1 MNKKVLWGTVLALSV
16 GVLGGVNV
24 YRLNKSVDVEL
35 VKVEEG
41 TITEQVYASGKLESV
56 SVTHYFMP
64 LTAAVG
70 KLDVKI
76 GAKVKKG
83 QTLLTLQATELQ
95 QQLQVERNNLR
106 IAERE
111 LMNAQAKNL
120 DASDNLFGGG
130 QKVEIDL
137 TPYEL
142 RVENAKLVVNNL
154 EKRIANTKIVAKSD
168 GVVTEL
174 AVREGQMVPEGT
186 LAVVIT
192 DPASLQVRANLNEV
206 DASKVKLDSPVV
218 VTGDAFTDTYEGKIS
233 FLSPL
238 AAPAGPTS
246 KDPVVEMVVTLNK
259 KTPELR
265 PGYNASVEIPLPQ
278 APRILAPLTAVK
290 HEGEAAYVLKIEN
303 NQAVRVDVKTGKED
317 EEHVEIL
324 EGLNVNE
331 EIIETADDNLKPGKK
346 VQVKAE

>member
-16 GVLGGVNV
+16 GVLGGVNI
-24 YRLNKSVDVEL
+24 YQMNKSVDVEL

-41 TITEQVYASGKLESV
+41 SITEHVYASGKLESV

-64 LTAAVG
+64 LTAAVS
-70 KLDVKI
+70 KLDVKV

-83 QTLLTLQATELQ
+83 QTLLTLQARELE

-111 LMNAQAKNL
+111 LTNAQEKNL
-120 DASDNLFGGG
+120 EASDNLFAG
-130 QKVEIDL
+130 QKTEIDL

-142 RVENAKLVVNNL
+142 RVENAKLVVDNL
-154 EKRIANTKIVAKSD
+154 EKKLANSKVVAKND

-174 AVREGQMVPEGT
+174 SVKEGQMVPEGT

-192 DPASLQVRANLNEV
+192 DPASLQVRANLSEV

-218 VTGDAFTDTYEGKIS
+218 VTGDAFTDTYDGKVS

-246 KDPVVEMVVTLNK
+246 RDPVVEMIVTLNK

-265 PGYNASVEIPLPQ
+265 PGYNAAVDLPLPQ
-278 APRILAPLTAVK
+278 TPRILAPLTAVK
-290 HEGEAAYVLKIEN
+290 HEGETAYVLKVEN

-331 EIIETADDNLKPGKK
+331 EIIEDATDDLKPGKK